1 MFQRRDFNPKGHRH
15 GREPHHALH
24 LRRPFRILRLEPER
38 LQESG
43 EKEKELCAC
52 QMLSGTRSLANGE
65 GNEILVP
72 LHPAVHAE
80 EPLRPELGSSAPF
93 LALSN

>member
-1 MFQRRDFNPKGHRH
+1 MFHRRDFNSKGHRH